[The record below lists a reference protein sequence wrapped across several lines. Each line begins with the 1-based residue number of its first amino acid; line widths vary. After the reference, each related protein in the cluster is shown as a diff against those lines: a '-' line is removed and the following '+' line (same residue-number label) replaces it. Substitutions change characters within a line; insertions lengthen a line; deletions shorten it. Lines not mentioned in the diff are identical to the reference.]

1 VRDGWSEEE
10 KQAYRLADNELAGRS
25 SWDPDLLRNELRD
38 LKFNGFDLEL
48 IGFEPDRLE
57 VILAGLGSSGL
68 TDPGPTRLESGQAC
82 CQLLIPQSQSLRR
95 HLPSVSRC
103 RSQTARIFAEDVVQ
117 LR

>member
-1 VRDGWSEEE
+1 MIEEVDPGIGRRMRVG
-10 KQAYRLADNELAGRS
+10 RLMSQSRA
-25 SWDPDLLRNELRD
+25 
-38 LKFNGFDLEL
+38 
-48 IGFEPDRLE
+48 
-57 VILAGLGSSGL
+57 GSSGASA
-68 TDPGPTRLESGQAC
+68 PAQRLESGQAC